1 MNMIMNYVEAIKE
14 GTEEDNTFN
23 FFWLTEQYL
32 SGLFVGL
39 CFRDNKSRTARIQ
52 YTSGAD
58 ST

>member
-1 MNMIMNYVEAIKE
+1 MNYVEAIKE